1 VQVAEL
7 MDSYLQR
14 QKFLARLQAVEVGK
28 LLTGNG
34 DSSQP
39 AKNSQPPGFV
49 SADALLDRM
58 GVAL

>member
-1 VQVAEL
+1 